1 MSYLVRSQISTTVKL
16 IWQKDPGKY
25 TGGQWPPPLS
35 TVILS
40 TNKDS
45 KDLIKHMVIKKKR
58 TFIFKFNSGES
69 PTSEN
74 T

>member
-1 MSYLVRSQISTTVKL
+1 MNYLVKFQISTTVKL

-25 TGGQWPPPLS
+25 TGVQWPPPLS
-35 TVILS
+35 TAILS
-40 TNKDS
+40 TN
-45 KDLIKHMVIKKKR
+45 KDLIKHMVIKKR